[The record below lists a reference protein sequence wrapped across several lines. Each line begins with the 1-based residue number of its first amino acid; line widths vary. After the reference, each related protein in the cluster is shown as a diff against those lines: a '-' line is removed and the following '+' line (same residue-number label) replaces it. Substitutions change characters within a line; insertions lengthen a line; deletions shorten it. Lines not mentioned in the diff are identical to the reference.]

1 MTEARCMRCKK
12 QQSMKNT
19 SNVTMKNGRKAM
31 KGECVKCD
39 TKMFR
44 ILGKGDS
51 VAGGAKKSKK
61 SRSKKSRRKSG
72 GAKKSK
78 KSRSKK
84 SRKKSKKY

>member
-61 SRSKKSRRKSG
+61 SRRKSG